1 MKTYF
6 QRDYINNIY
15 GIVVA
20 LYPRFHVLNLS
31 YILSTSAEKKQNRLI
46 RGRRNEKLIQLG
58 QCRFCLMRSLQDEAR
73 YRLLIGECVKTSH
86 SFLYSSVRIQHRTY
100 ASPFLCFRHL
110 NPSAG
115 IRRAHACC
123 SKPYTFSSETLYP
136 FNRNP
141 IPFRQKPYTL
151 SIETLYP
158 FGRNPR
164 PFCRGSRYRT
174 VVGRA
179 FASNRSGVSGAGMPV
194 LHRVFRYIRIR
205 FYVEEV

>member
-6 QRDYINNIY
+6 QCDYINNIY

-73 YRLLIGECVKTSH
+73 YRLLIGNVSRLHTLFCIRLSE
-86 SFLYSSVRIQHRTY
+86 YSIEPMPLHFC
-100 ASPFLCFRHL
+100 AF
-110 NPSAG
+110 G
-115 IRRAHACC
+115 IWIPLPESGEPTPAAQ
-123 SKPYTFSSETLYP
+123 
-136 FNRNP
+136 NP

-205 FYVEEV
+205 FYVEEVW